1 MTLLQKIMIN
11 MKIAKEAVF
20 KAVYIVC
27 KRYNH
32 RAYFIYQGFGEEYV
46 NSSMRKA
53 EEFEKKLF
61 DYDEL

>member
-20 KAVYIVC
+20 KAIYIVC

-32 RAYFIYQGFGEEYV
+32 CAYFIYQGFGEEYV
-46 NSSMRKA
+46 NS
-53 EEFEKKLF
+53 FIKKS
-61 DYDEL
+61 

>member
-1 MTLLQKIMIN
+1 
-11 MKIAKEAVF
+11 MKIAKETVF

-46 NSSMRKA
+46 NSFIRKA
-53 EEFEKKLF
+53 EEFEKKSF
-61 DYDEL
+61 NHDEL